1 MKASPECPSGTLYES
16 DSSRRSAD
24 QGANRGAAVTAD
36 DEVTLPVADPLP
48 AFPGGEAKPST
59 RTAWLAYEICQ
70 LMLGTRGPPTRTTS
84 TGGPEGGSGSWNK
97 TKPNPSWPPRD
108 RLGLACEGPSPAE
121 GDRAVG
127 IALPVLAVVVG
138 LLIGMVGVGGV
149 LLPPGLAA
157 LGDLTANEA
166 TATST
171 WAFVFTGVV
180 GTVAYAWRGVVPWGM
195 LARLTVGVVPAAFL
209 GALVNATLP
218 APVVLLGLAALTLF
232 VGVQQ
237 LRRRA
242 VRETRDGLGTA
253 ALVAVG
259 AFVGFGSALTG
270 TGGPVLLVPVLL
282 TLRVAP
288 LRAVAVSQAV
298 QLPVVVAGSVGY
310 LQTGLVD
317 IRLGTALGCLAALGV
332 VAGAV
337 VATRIPVE
345 GLGRIVALACI
356 TAGVFLVVRAAV

>member
-1 MKASPECPSGTLYES
+1 
-16 DSSRRSAD
+16 
-24 QGANRGAAVTAD
+24 V
-36 DEVTLPVADPLP
+36 
-48 AFPGGEAKPST
+48 
-59 RTAWLAYEICQ
+59 
-70 LMLGTRGPPTRTTS
+70 
-84 TGGPEGGSGSWNK
+84 
-97 TKPNPSWPPRD
+97 
-108 RLGLACEGPSPAE
+108 GL
-121 GDRAVG
+121 V
-127 IALPVLAVVVG
+127 LPVLAAVVG
-138 LLIGMVGVGGV
+138 VLIGMVGVGGV
-149 LLPPGLAA
+149 LLPPGLVA

-218 APVVLLGLAALTLF
+218 GSVVLLGLAALTLF

-237 LRRRA
+237 LRPRA
-242 VRETRDGLGTA
+242 ARETRDGLGTA

-282 TLRVAP
+282 TLGVAP
-288 LRAVAVSQAV
+288 LRAVAASQAV

-332 VAGAV
+332 VAGAL
-337 VATRIPVE
+337 VATRIPAE
-345 GLGRIVALACI
+345 GLRRIVALACI
-356 TAGVFLVVRAAV
+356 AAGVFLVVRAAV

>member
-1 MKASPECPSGTLYES
+1 M
-16 DSSRRSAD
+16 
-24 QGANRGAAVTAD
+24 
-36 DEVTLPVADPLP
+36 
-48 AFPGGEAKPST
+48 
-59 RTAWLAYEICQ
+59 
-70 LMLGTRGPPTRTTS
+70 
-84 TGGPEGGSGSWNK
+84 
-97 TKPNPSWPPRD
+97 
-108 RLGLACEGPSPAE
+108 GL
-121 GDRAVG
+121 
-127 IALPVLAVVVG
+127 ALPVLAVVVG
-138 LLIGMVGVGGV
+138 VLIGMVGVGGV
-149 LLPPGLAA
+149 LLPPGLVA

-218 APVVLLGLAALTLF
+218 ASVVLLGLAALTLF

-237 LRRRA
+237 LRPRA

-253 ALVAVG
+253 PLVAVG

-282 TLRVAP
+282 TLGVAP
-288 LRAVAVSQAV
+288 LRAVAASQAV

-337 VATRIPVE
+337 VATRIPAE
-345 GLGRIVALACI
+345 GLRRIVALACI
-356 TAGVFLVVRAAV
+356 TAGVFLVLRAAV

>member
-1 MKASPECPSGTLYES
+1 MG
-16 DSSRRSAD
+16 
-24 QGANRGAAVTAD
+24 V
-36 DEVTLPVADPLP
+36 V
-48 AFPGGEAKPST
+48 
-59 RTAWLAYEICQ
+59 
-70 LMLGTRGPPTRTTS
+70 
-84 TGGPEGGSGSWNK
+84 
-97 TKPNPSWPPRD
+97 
-108 RLGLACEGPSPAE
+108 
-121 GDRAVG
+121 
-127 IALPVLAVVVG
+127 LPVLAIVVG
-138 LLIGMVGVGGV
+138 VLIGMVGVGGV
-149 LLPPGLAA
+149 LLPPALVA

-180 GTVAYAWRGVVPWGM
+180 GTIAYAWRGVVPWGM
-195 LARLTVGVVPAAFL
+195 FVRLAAGVVPAAFV

-218 APVVLLGLAALTLF
+218 APVVLLGLGALTLF

-237 LRRRA
+237 LRPRTA
-242 VRETRDGLGTA
+242 VATRDELGTA

-282 TLRVAP
+282 TLGVAP

-310 LQTGLVD
+310 LQTGLIDV
-317 IRLGTALGCLAALGV
+317 RLGTVLGCLAAIGV

-337 VATRIPVE
+337 VATRINAE
-345 GLGRIVALACI
+345 GLRRIVAVACLA
-356 TAGVFLVVRAAV
+356 AGVFLVVRAVV

>member
-1 MKASPECPSGTLYES
+1 M
-16 DSSRRSAD
+16 
-24 QGANRGAAVTAD
+24 
-36 DEVTLPVADPLP
+36 
-48 AFPGGEAKPST
+48 
-59 RTAWLAYEICQ
+59 
-70 LMLGTRGPPTRTTS
+70 
-84 TGGPEGGSGSWNK
+84 
-97 TKPNPSWPPRD
+97 
-108 RLGLACEGPSPAE
+108 GL
-121 GDRAVG
+121 
-127 IALPVLAVVVG
+127 ALPVLAVVVG
-138 LLIGMVGVGGV
+138 VLIGMAGVGGV
-149 LLPPGLAA
+149 LLPPGLVA

-180 GTVAYAWRGVVPWGM
+180 GTIAYAWRGAVSWGM
-195 LARLTVGVVPAAFL
+195 FARLAVGIVPAAFL

-218 APVVLLGLAALTLF
+218 ASVVLLVLAALTLF

-237 LRRRA
+237 LRPRGL
-242 VRETRDGLGTA
+242 RETRDGLGTA
-253 ALVAVG
+253 PLVAVG

-310 LQTGLVD
+310 GQTSLVD
-317 IRLGTALGCLAALGV
+317 IRLGTLLGSIAALGV

-337 VATRIPVE
+337 LATRIHAE
-345 GLGRIVALACI
+345 GLRRMVAMACMA
-356 TAGVFLVVRAAV
+356 AGVFLVVRAVV

>member
-1 MKASPECPSGTLYES
+1 M
-16 DSSRRSAD
+16 
-24 QGANRGAAVTAD
+24 
-36 DEVTLPVADPLP
+36 
-48 AFPGGEAKPST
+48 
-59 RTAWLAYEICQ
+59 
-70 LMLGTRGPPTRTTS
+70 
-84 TGGPEGGSGSWNK
+84 
-97 TKPNPSWPPRD
+97 
-108 RLGLACEGPSPAE
+108 GLA
-121 GDRAVG
+121 
-127 IALPVLAVVVG
+127 LPMLAVVVG
-138 LLIGMVGVGGV
+138 VLIGMVGVGGV
-149 LLPPGLAA
+149 LLPPGLIA
-157 LGDLTANEA
+157 LGHLTANEA

-180 GTVAYAWRGVVPWGM
+180 GTVAYAWRGVVPWGT

-218 APVVLLGLAALTLF
+218 ASVVLLGLAALTLF

-237 LRRRA
+237 LRPRA

-282 TLRVAP
+282 TLGVTP
-288 LRAVAVSQAV
+288 LRAVAASQAV

-310 LQTGLVD
+310 LRTGLVD

-337 VATRIPVE
+337 VATRIPAE
-345 GLGRIVALACI
+345 GLRRIVALACI
-356 TAGVFLVVRAAV
+356 AAGVFLVIRAAV

>member
-1 MKASPECPSGTLYES
+1 MGF
-16 DSSRRSAD
+16 
-24 QGANRGAAVTAD
+24 V
-36 DEVTLPVADPLP
+36 
-48 AFPGGEAKPST
+48 
-59 RTAWLAYEICQ
+59 
-70 LMLGTRGPPTRTTS
+70 
-84 TGGPEGGSGSWNK
+84 
-97 TKPNPSWPPRD
+97 
-108 RLGLACEGPSPAE
+108 
-121 GDRAVG
+121 
-127 IALPVLAVVVG
+127 LPVLAVVVG
-138 LLIGMVGVGGV
+138 TLIGMVGVGGV
-149 LLPPGLAA
+149 LLPPGLVA

-195 LARLTVGVVPAAFL
+195 LARLSVGVVPAAFV
-209 GALVNATLP
+209 GALVNARLP
-218 APVVLLGLAALTLF
+218 GSVVLLGLAALTLF

-237 LRRRA
+237 LRPRA
-242 VRETRDGLGTA
+242 VREARNELGTA
-253 ALVAVG
+253 ALIAVG

-282 TLRVAP
+282 TLGVAP

-317 IRLGTALGCLAALGV
+317 VRLGTALGCLAALGV

-337 VATRIPVE
+337 VATRIPAE
-345 GLGRIVALACI
+345 GLRRIVALACI
-356 TAGVFLVVRAAV
+356 AAGVFLVIRAAV

>member
-1 MKASPECPSGTLYES
+1 
-16 DSSRRSAD
+16 
-24 QGANRGAAVTAD
+24 
-36 DEVTLPVADPLP
+36 
-48 AFPGGEAKPST
+48 
-59 RTAWLAYEICQ
+59 
-70 LMLGTRGPPTRTTS
+70 
-84 TGGPEGGSGSWNK
+84 
-97 TKPNPSWPPRD
+97 
-108 RLGLACEGPSPAE
+108 
-121 GDRAVG
+121 VG
-127 IALPVLAVVVG
+127 FVLSVLAVVVG
-138 LLIGMVGVGGV
+138 VLIGMVGVGGV
-149 LLPPGLAA
+149 LLPPGLVA

-195 LARLTVGVVPAAFL
+195 LARLTVGVVPAAFV
-209 GALVNATLP
+209 GALVNARLP
-218 APVVLLGLAALTLF
+218 GSVVLLGLAGLTLF

-237 LRRRA
+237 LRPRA
-242 VRETRDGLGTA
+242 VRETRDELGTA

-282 TLRVAP
+282 SLGVAP

-310 LQTGLVD
+310 LQTDLVD
-317 IRLGTALGCLAALGV
+317 VRLGTALGYLAALGV

-337 VATRIPVE
+337 VATRIPAE
-345 GLGRIVALACI
+345 GLRRIVALACI
-356 TAGVFLVVRAAV
+356 AAGVFLVVRAAV